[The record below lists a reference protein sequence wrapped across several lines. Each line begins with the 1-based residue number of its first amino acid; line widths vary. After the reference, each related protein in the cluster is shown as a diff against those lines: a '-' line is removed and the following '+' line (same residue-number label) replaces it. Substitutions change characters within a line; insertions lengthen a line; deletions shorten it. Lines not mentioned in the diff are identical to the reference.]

1 MVKCDKRIIFLSYDL
16 VACVDF
22 SAAMATILSGLSQL
36 VMLKLTEE
44 TLSCAALT
52 CECKAG

>member
-36 VMLKLTEE
+36 VTLKLTEE

-52 CECKAG
+52 CECKAE